1 MDQTHNLP
9 TCTCQKNLV
18 LNFYKPASP
27 PLAAEIALT
36 AVLLKAVLLVR
47 AIPVIPPMP
56 APDPSVRIEVPAW
69 MKKFFVQSISS
80 KFPFIVEMIALAL
93 ELTPVPAAA
102 IPIAG
107 VRPAIMLLWATPT
120 TGVRVPELKI
130 IKAMPPIAKRELPT
144 AATAP

>member
-1 MDQTHNLP
+1 MNTIHGPNTQSSNLHLP
-9 TCTCQKNLV
+9 KNLV

-27 PLAAEIALT
+27 PLAAEMALT
-36 AVLLKAVLLVR
+36 AVLLRAVLLVR
-47 AIPVIPPMP
+47 VIPVIPPMP

-80 KFPFIVEMIALAL
+80 KFPFIVEMIALVL

-107 VRPAIMLLWATPT
+107 VRPAIMLL
-120 TGVRVPELKI
+120 
-130 IKAMPPIAKRELPT
+130 
-144 AATAP
+144 